1 MRGQYFF
8 KNMPLKPS
16 RPGALSKG
24 IILTMLLIS
33 SFEKGATK
41 LSRFIVAVIR
51 EGRSKSI

>member
-1 MRGQYFF
+1 M

-33 SFEKGATK
+33 SFEKGVTK